1 MKLKIILFVFF
12 VFITVKIWGQE
23 KNKIDYIF
31 KLKIEQA
38 LISRG
43 DNFPD
48 FRVKKDSLDKFLF
61 ALHKGY
67 SVIDFQKYTN
77 FSNEKISNLISF
89 LQNKNWLHKIN
100 DEYKP
105 TVFIAD
111 ANDGKLLYQYA
122 KPISSKIVK
131 AINKRLS
138 LVKSEFQKTE
148 LSRKNDFLHWSFL
161 ILSDVLLDSWQIDNI
176 EKQFLKQEDRPLR
189 NGKNYYYKIDENIN
203 SEIESFG
210 IYGNQTQQVDDTKY
224 ISIYGNN
231 RLNLKI
237 TSSQNIVFKE
247 DNEIFEKIAGNFL
260 PDLLNILEKEK
271 PYCKKI
277 YKKLGYDKEIS
288 FEEFF
293 IWWYHFIYTQTTN
306 EMYKNKILQIPIGGN
321 FDYIIKE

>member
-1 MKLKIILFVFF
+1 MKLKIILFVF
-12 VFITVKIWGQE
+12 VFFTGKIWGQE
-23 KNKIDYIF
+23 KNRIDYIF
-31 KLKIEQA
+31 KLKIEQS

-67 SVIDFQKYTN
+67 SVTDFQKYTN
-77 FSNEKISNLISF
+77 FSSGKISNLISL

-111 ANDGKLLYQYA
+111 ANDGKLLYHYA
-122 KPISSKIVK
+122 KPLSSKIVK
-131 AINKRLS
+131 AINKRLP
-138 LVKSEFQKTE
+138 VIKSEFQKTE
-148 LSRKNDFLHWSFL
+148 LSQKKDFLHWSFL
-161 ILSDVLLDSWQIDNI
+161 ILSDVLLDSWQIDNV
-176 EKQFLKQEDRPLR
+176 EKHFLKQEDRPLR
-189 NGKNYYYKIDENIN
+189 NGKHYYYKIDENTN

-210 IYGNQTQQVDDTKY
+210 IYGNQSQQVGDNKY
-224 ISIYGNN
+224 INIYGNN
-231 RLNLKI
+231 RLNLKA
-237 TSSQNIVFKE
+237 TSSQNIVSKE
-247 DNEIFEKIAGNFL
+247 DNEIFKKVAENFL

-271 PYCKKI
+271 PYCKKM

-306 EMYKNKILQIPIGGN
+306 EMHKAKILQIPTSGN
-321 FDYIIKE
+321 FDYIIEE

>member
-1 MKLKIILFVFF
+1 MKLKIILFVLIFY
-12 VFITVKIWGQE
+12 TGKIWGQE
-23 KNKIDYIF
+23 KNRIDYIF

-67 SVIDFQKYTN
+67 SVTDFQKYTN
-77 FSNEKISNLISF
+77 FSNEKISSLLSL

-100 DEYKP
+100 NEYKP

-131 AINKRLS
+131 AINKRLT
-138 LVKSEFQKTE
+138 VIKSEFQKTE
-148 LSRKNDFLHWSFL
+148 LSQKDDFLHWSFL
-161 ILSDVLLDSWQIDNI
+161 ILSDVLLDSWQIDNV

-189 NGKNYYYKIDENIN
+189 NGKHYYYKIDENTN

-210 IYGNQTQQVDDTKY
+210 IYGNQSQQVGDNKY

-231 RLNLKI
+231 RLNLKV
-237 TSSQNIVFKE
+237 TSSQNIVSKV
-247 DNEIFEKIAGNFL
+247 DNEIFGEMAEIFL
-260 PDLLNILEKEK
+260 PDLLNILEKER
-271 PYCKKI
+271 PYCEKM

-306 EMYKNKILQIPIGGN
+306 EMHKAKMLQIPASGN
-321 FDYIIKE
+321 FDYVIEE

>member
-1 MKLKIILFVFF
+1 MKLKIILFIF
-12 VFITVKIWGQE
+12 VFSIGKIWGQE

-67 SVIDFQKYTN
+67 SVTDFQKYTN
-77 FSNEKISNLISF
+77 FSDDKISNLISL

-111 ANDGKLLYQYA
+111 VNDGKLLYQYA

-131 AINKRLS
+131 AINNRLP
-138 LVKSEFQKTE
+138 VIKSEFQKTE
-148 LSRKNDFLHWSFL
+148 LSRKDDFLHWSFL
-161 ILSDVLLDSWQIDNI
+161 ILSDVLLDSWQIDNV

-189 NGKNYYYKIDENIN
+189 NGKHYYYKIDENTN

-210 IYGNQTQQVDDTKY
+210 IYGNQSQQVGDNKY

-231 RLNLKI
+231 RLNLKV
-237 TSSQNIVFKE
+237 TSSQNTVSKE
-247 DNEIFEKIAGNFL
+247 DNEIFEKIAENFL

-271 PYCKKI
+271 PYCKNI

-306 EMYKNKILQIPIGGN
+306 EMHRQKMLQIPSSGN
-321 FDYIIKE
+321 FDYVIEE